1 MRLPLSW
8 LKEFNET
15 DLSIEALANLL
26 TRAGLE
32 VETIDR
38 IGIYSDSIVVGE
50 ISEVR
55 PIPETDSLH
64 EVDLLLGSDRKGTAV
79 TGAPNITP
87 DSKGSRVPVAL
98 AGAILL
104 DSKSDSFA
112 LTTIK
117 AREFRG
123 VKSSIVLCSEM
134 ELGLSEDHTGVLLLE
149 DSAEVGALARD
160 LVEIP
165 EDCSADVVFDIDILP
180 NYGRCLSIIGIARE
194 VAALTRTRFKLEIK
208 AEHIP
213 SDPEAFK
220 VSIENPD
227 LSPRYSGLVLEDV
240 KVEPS
245 PRWMQRRLALAG
257 VSAINNLVDV
267 TNYVMIEMGQPMHA
281 FDLDKLPAEEISVR
295 AARKGET
302 LYTLDQE
309 PAGEEEDREA
319 PRELDESTL
328 LITSGDQPIAVAG
341 VIGGLDSEI
350 SKDTGKALLESA
362 NFNFISIRKAMS
374 KLKLKTDAS
383 TRFSRQ
389 VDPAQTVTAIQRA
402 VHLLQEIGGAKP
414 AGSIADCYPQPEEN
428 RSITIQNSDISRILG
443 VDLTDEDI
451 TSALDRLGFSTETPG
466 EGTIEI
472 SIPGFRPD
480 ISHSA
485 DIAEEIIRILGFDR
499 LQGRLLNEPLPNQR
513 RNDSWELRKKIRSV
527 LTGCGLSD
535 VLNYSLTTPEA
546 EGRLLAGETEAG
558 EQAPY
563 VQVMNKKEN
572 QDRSSLR
579 RTLLGSLMENV
590 ATNHRE
596 RKRIALFEIGKVYL
610 PEHSPESDDP
620 GDEKLPLEVLKLAMA
635 LSGPLEESSWKD
647 AKPRNSGF
655 HDLKGITEVLLK
667 KLHVGNIEFK
677 PVQGTPYHPGVAAAL
692 LIDGKPAGTIG
703 KVHPKVIEAYDL
715 GKREVF
721 VAEFD
726 HELLLAASQ
735 TNYPFRAFSSQP
747 AVYQDLAL
755 VVDDE
760 VAAGAVMG
768 TIREAAGEL
777 LTDISLFDIYRG
789 EQLGEGKKSLAFQL
803 TFCAADRSLEE
814 KEINDLREAML
825 GPLEEKLGA
834 KIRA

>member
-1 MRLPLSW
+1 
-8 LKEFNET
+8 
-15 DLSIEALANLL
+15 
-26 TRAGLE
+26 
-32 VETIDR
+32 
-38 IGIYSDSIVVGE
+38 
-50 ISEVR
+50 
-55 PIPETDSLH
+55 
-64 EVDLLLGSDRKGTAV
+64 
-79 TGAPNITP
+79 
-87 DSKGSRVPVAL
+87 
-98 AGAILL
+98 
-104 DSKSDSFA
+104 
-112 LTTIK
+112 
-117 AREFRG
+117 
-123 VKSSIVLCSEM
+123 
-134 ELGLSEDHTGVLLLE
+134 
-149 DSAEVGALARD
+149 
-160 LVEIP
+160 
-165 EDCSADVVFDIDILP
+165 
-180 NYGRCLSIIGIARE
+180 
-194 VAALTRTRFKLEIK
+194 
-208 AEHIP
+208 
-213 SDPEAFK
+213 
-220 VSIENPD
+220 
-227 LSPRYSGLVLEDV
+227 
-240 KVEPS
+240 
-245 PRWMQRRLALAG
+245 
-257 VSAINNLVDV
+257 
-267 TNYVMIEMGQPMHA
+267 
-281 FDLDKLPAEEISVR
+281 
-295 AARKGET
+295 
-302 LYTLDQE
+302 
-309 PAGEEEDREA
+309 
-319 PRELDESTL
+319 
-328 LITSGDQPIAVAG
+328 
-341 VIGGLDSEI
+341 
-350 SKDTGKALLESA
+350 
-362 NFNFISIRKAMS
+362 
-374 KLKLKTDAS
+374 
-383 TRFSRQ
+383 
-389 VDPAQTVTAIQRA
+389 
-402 VHLLQEIGGAKP
+402 
-414 AGSIADCYPQPEEN
+414 
-428 RSITIQNSDISRILG
+428 SDISRSLG
-443 VDLTDEDI
+443 GDLTDEDI

-499 LQGRLLNEPLPNQR
+499 RQGRLLNEPLPNQR

-546 EGRLLAGETEAG
+546 EGRLLAGETETG

-579 RTLLGSLMENV
+579 RSVLGSLIENI

-620 GDEKLPLEVLKLAMA
+620 GDEKLPLEVLQRAMA
-635 LSGPLEESSWKD
+635 LSGPLEASSWKD

-655 HDLKGITEVLLK
+655 HDLKGITEILLK
-667 KLHVGNIEFK
+667 QLHVGNIEFE
-677 PVQGTPYHPGVAAAL
+677 PLQGTPYHPGVAAAL

-735 TNYPFRAFSSQP
+735 PNYPFRAFSSQP

-760 VAAGAVMG
+760 VAAGAVMS

-789 EQLGEGKKSLAFQL
+789 EQLGDGKKSLAFQL

>member
-15 DLSIEALANLL
+15 DLSIEDLANLL

-32 VETIDR
+32 VEAIER
-38 IGIYSDSIVVGE
+38 SGIYSDDVVVGE

-55 PIPETDSLH
+55 PIPETNGLH
-64 EVDLLLGSDRKGTAV
+64 EVDLLLGGDRQGTAV

-87 DSKGSRVPVAL
+87 DSKGARVPVAL
-98 AGAILL
+98 AGATLL

-149 DSAEVGALARD
+149 DSAETGALVRD

-309 PAGEEEDREA
+309 PAGEEDDREA

-428 RSITIQNSDISRILG
+428 RSVTIQNSDISRTLG

-451 TSALDRLGFSTETPG
+451 TSALERLGFSTENPG
-466 EGTIEI
+466 KGTIEI

-546 EGRLLAGETEAG
+546 EGRLLAGETETG

-610 PEHSPESDDP
+610 PEYSPESDDP
-620 GDEKLPLEVLKLAMA
+620 GDEKLPLEVLRLAMA
-635 LSGPLEESSWKD
+635 LSGPLEDSSWKD
-647 AKPRNSGF
+647 AKPRNSSF
-655 HDLKGITEVLLK
+655 HDLKGIIEVLLK
-667 KLHVGNIEFK
+667 KLHVKNIEFE
-677 PVQGTPYHPGVAAAL
+677 PLQGTPYHPGVAAAL

-735 TNYPFRAFSSQP
+735 ANYPFRAFSSQP

-760 VAAGAVMG
+760 VAAGAVMN

-777 LTDISLFDIYRG
+777 LTGISLFDIYRG
-789 EQLGEGKKSLAFQL
+789 EQLGDGKKSLAFQL

>member
-15 DLSIEALANLL
+15 DLSIEDLANLL

-32 VETIDR
+32 VEAIER
-38 IGIYSDSIVVGE
+38 SGIYSDSIVVGE

-55 PIPETDSLH
+55 PIPETNGLH
-64 EVDLLLGSDRKGTAV
+64 EVDLLLGSDRQGTAV

-87 DSKGSRVPVAL
+87 NSKGARVPVAL
-98 AGAILL
+98 AGATLL

-149 DSAEVGALARD
+149 DSAEAGALVRD

-194 VAALTRTRFKLEIK
+194 VAALTRTRFKIEIK

-309 PAGEEEDREA
+309 PAGEEDDREA

-350 SKDTGKALLESA
+350 SKDTGKVLLESA

-414 AGSIADCYPQPEEN
+414 AGPIADCYPQPEEN
-428 RSITIQNSDISRILG
+428 RSITIQNSDISRTLG

-451 TSALDRLGFSTETPG
+451 TSALERLGFSTETPG
-466 EGTIEI
+466 KGTIEI

-546 EGRLLAGETEAG
+546 EGRLLAGETEPG

-596 RKRIALFEIGKVYL
+596 RKRIALFEIGKIYL
-610 PEHSPESDDP
+610 PEYSPESDDP

-635 LSGPLEESSWKD
+635 LSGPLEESSWKN
-647 AKPRNSGF
+647 AKPRDSGF

-667 KLHVGNIEFK
+667 KLHVRNIEFE
-677 PVQGTPYHPGVAAAL
+677 PLQGSPYHPGVAAAL

-760 VAAGAVMG
+760 VAAGAVMN

-825 GPLEEKLGA
+825 GPLEKELGA

>member
-64 EVDLLLGSDRKGTAV
+64 EVDLLLGSDRQGTAV

-149 DSAEVGALARD
+149 DSAEAGALARD

-309 PAGEEEDREA
+309 PEGEEEDREA

-350 SKDTGKALLESA
+350 SKDTGKALL
-362 NFNFISIRKAMS
+362 
-374 KLKLKTDAS
+374 
-383 TRFSRQ
+383 
-389 VDPAQTVTAIQRA
+389 
-402 VHLLQEIGGAKP
+402 
-414 AGSIADCYPQPEEN
+414 
-428 RSITIQNSDISRILG
+428 
-443 VDLTDEDI
+443 
-451 TSALDRLGFSTETPG
+451 
-466 EGTIEI
+466 
-472 SIPGFRPD
+472 
-480 ISHSA
+480 
-485 DIAEEIIRILGFDR
+485 
-499 LQGRLLNEPLPNQR
+499 
-513 RNDSWELRKKIRSV
+513 
-527 LTGCGLSD
+527 
-535 VLNYSLTTPEA
+535 
-546 EGRLLAGETEAG
+546 
-558 EQAPY
+558 
-563 VQVMNKKEN
+563 
-572 QDRSSLR
+572 
-579 RTLLGSLMENV
+579 
-590 ATNHRE
+590 
-596 RKRIALFEIGKVYL
+596 
-610 PEHSPESDDP
+610 
-620 GDEKLPLEVLKLAMA
+620 
-635 LSGPLEESSWKD
+635 
-647 AKPRNSGF
+647 
-655 HDLKGITEVLLK
+655 
-667 KLHVGNIEFK
+667 
-677 PVQGTPYHPGVAAAL
+677 
-692 LIDGKPAGTIG
+692 
-703 KVHPKVIEAYDL
+703 
-715 GKREVF
+715 
-721 VAEFD
+721 
-726 HELLLAASQ
+726 
-735 TNYPFRAFSSQP
+735 
-747 AVYQDLAL
+747 
-755 VVDDE
+755 
-760 VAAGAVMG
+760 
-768 TIREAAGEL
+768 
-777 LTDISLFDIYRG
+777 
-789 EQLGEGKKSLAFQL
+789 
-803 TFCAADRSLEE
+803 
-814 KEINDLREAML
+814 
-825 GPLEEKLGA
+825 
-834 KIRA
+834 